1 MQLVDKCSTEP
12 FYQQIYRKI
21 ASDIEGGALA
31 EGTRLPSIRAC
42 AKDLDV
48 SVTTIEIAYRELVAE
63 GYVEA
68 RQGSG
73 HVVCQVRNPASE
85 KLHRDDDYL
94 QALERLHA
102 HTHEPKRTWRFD
114 FSYDAIDPSVF
125 PLAAWARTSRDVF
138 FRESADRS
146 FFYND
151 SQGLR
156 QLRTE
161 IAAHVNEELGLD
173 WNPDQVLVMPT
184 TRDLLNEIL
193 LLFDATNTVV
203 GLENPGYDEAYAAF
217 ARMGFRTRA
226 IPVYPTPTAQEYLQ
240 SVHGL
245 DIVFAT
251 PSCQFPTNIVMPAE
265 VRKALVAWANDAG
278 AYIVADEYGWELSSG
293 LWRDEPMAAMDAG
306 GSVIMTGTF
315 SNCFSPAV
323 CLSYALLPPQLM
335 LKWRGRSARL
345 HPRVPW
351 QTQAAMA
358 AFMREGQWNSHVR
371 KMRQAVLK
379 KREILQESLHACM
392 GDAVEVVV
400 GRQFALVRTK
410 DARGEA
416 ELIEAAEREGVRVYP
431 TSRYWVGY
439 PNPAWDYVLVGYAGL
454 SADEIAPGVEALARA
469 WGFAS

>member
-73 HVVCQVRNPASE
+73 HVVCRVRDSSGARLQRSE
-85 KLHRDDDYL
+85 GYR

-114 FSYDAIDPSVF
+114 FAYDAIDPSVF

-138 FRESADRS
+138 FGESSGRS
-146 FFYND
+146 FFYDD

-173 WNPDQVLVMPT
+173 WNPDQVLIMPT

-193 LLFDATNTVV
+193 MLFDASSTVV

-240 SVHGL
+240 SVDGL

-251 PSCQFPTNIVMPAE
+251 PSCQFPTNIVMPPD
-265 VRKALVAWANDAG
+265 VRKALVKWANDTG
-278 AYIVADEYGWELSSG
+278 AYIVADEYGWELSPG
-293 LWRDEPMAAMDAG
+293 VGRVVPMAAIDDA

-323 CLSYALLPPQLM
+323 CLSYALLPPELM

-379 KREILQESLHACM
+379 KRELLMESLHACM
-392 GDAVEVVV
+392 GDAVEIVM

-416 ELIEAAEREGVRVYP
+416 ELIEAAEREDVRVYP

-454 SADEIAPGVEALARA
+454 PADEIAPGVEALARA